1 MRKRP
6 GVGRLERPLKPRE
19 RPGNPTAARKP
30 ARRKPAHPHRLA
42 SLPRNAIQLIANRVV
57 DPADLVKLRM
67 TSKGVQNAFPL
78 PLGIREKPF
87 ASTPIGRAVETA
99 DLEKLHRLL
108 ASGARVRVD
117 DPGLGE
123 GLVHLLELVTFST
136 DPRSPPDA
144 HLPHGVRHSGVFG
157 PIPSRPVPY
166 RVFKQVMDVLMRYV
180 DESELWGL
188 IIGRIIASLERTRW
202 YSYEKLVWVRRMF
215 RMIPSKLVIKDPGV
229 GAIVTATTT
238 ESFQALQHIPRG
250 QLRRLLRVPG
260 VAKLYLLLVTYHD
273 NTQRQQ
279 SKRALERFFDEGG
292 RITQYAASAM
302 VADRPQALMDHLKL
316 AASRDPRR
324 LFRSPGAERFLHRVT
339 WANIDDDD
347 RIDLLK
353 HFLNHGA
360 RVNQR
365 DDDGTTVLAH
375 TDSVGTTRVVLEAG
389 ARPTLRDEAGKTAL
403 HHWIGSH
410 AQWHYPVE
418 EDDVTD
424 MVDEVVRRRNR
435 QDTNDS
441 KLLNGFIDA
450 PDHNG
455 VTPVMLAAKHGL
467 DDIVRHLVSKGAR
480 TNRVAKDGRSYA
492 REIARALR

>member
-1 MRKRP
+1 MIIRSKM
-6 GVGRLERPLKPRE
+6 EQII
-19 RPGNPTAARKP
+19 AR
-30 ARRKPAHPHRLA
+30 
-42 SLPRNAIQLIANRVV
+42 
-57 DPADLVKLRM
+57 
-67 TSKGVQNAFPL
+67 
-78 PLGIREKPF
+78 
-87 ASTPIGRAVETA
+87 
-99 DLEKLHRLL
+99 HRLL
-108 ASGARVRVD
+108 LLD
-117 DPGLGE
+117 DA
-123 GLVHLLELVTFST
+123 V
-136 DPRSPPDA
+136 
-144 HLPHGVRHSGVFG
+144 
-157 PIPSRPVPY
+157 
-166 RVFKQVMDVLMRYV
+166 
-180 DESELWGL
+180 
-188 IIGRIIASLERTRW
+188 
-202 YSYEKLVWVRRMF
+202 
-215 RMIPSKLVIKDPGV
+215 
-229 GAIVTATTT
+229 
-238 ESFQALQHIPRG
+238 
-250 QLRRLLRVPG
+250 
-260 VAKLYLLLVTYHD
+260 
-273 NTQRQQ
+273 
-279 SKRALERFFDEGG
+279 
-292 RITQYAASAM
+292 
-302 VADRPQALMDHLKL
+302 ALMDHLKL

-389 ARPTLRDEAGKTAL
+389 ARPTLRDDAGKTAL